1 MASIS
6 LPLQPQTTSAFSQY
20 LDSADQF
27 PSRHSRRNL
36 TMSTPL
42 PNPPFIF
49 PARDPEVTTQTS
61 TTQFG
66 GRPPLPA
73 FSFNPG
79 SAHSSQPSMPNL
91 PVNRAGGHRRRC
103 SEFVGGEKFVSSG
116 PVETSQSNEVNSNT
130 TPTKLPVPGPG
141 FSAGGPGKR
150 RHAHRR
156 SAAISSV
163 DLTAISNTLD
173 LKPALGSAPLLS
185 TGSTHDLDASD
196 EALKPTCHSAT
207 ALGRFTPPA
216 SPRIMINDE
225 TLPAVQPETASEH
238 PTDGRPISEISKD
251 SGSTIRPED
260 TARNSEQPGPSISKP
275 LSSVDRTQKQRPRTA
290 DASLMLNPNTISG
303 NDEASRAKRP
313 LSATGHS
320 RFRKSISSGII
331 DAALR
336 RHHGGDSRWADSSRR
351 SSSDDD
357 DSYSSTEDAR
367 GSFESTSAAKKK
379 SKSKKRQKKVRSWA
393 GAILTRGKGKRHQP
407 KKDEMTD
414 ETKDEIKDETKDETN
429 QSEITPPAITRTNSD
444 LGSAVD
450 VNFDDD
456 EDIVIIRTPT
466 NPAAPRSHE
475 PTPEAEPQVTL
486 ENSWKPRS
494 FYEQT
499 TQNDALSPIIDLD
512 AALGPFNTPDGRSR
526 GVPESGFSAATK
538 RMYSG
543 GRRGE
548 FVGPEMRYH
557 RRTESAPEMPPFD
570 RSFLNQARLANNA
583 SLENPDVFYE
593 EEEDAFLAA
602 TSESPK
608 YSDENI
614 PIQAVSGA
622 ESVDLQS
629 EGSKVSSDT
638 LTGENASEV
647 NIQQSGLG
655 IQRDGLPEPSQPNT
669 ISAHQDNSTPL
680 GQPCAVSQF
689 HNAKNPFSIRPKS
702 PGPAEIIKQELWQ
715 RRLGVPPSPDVSPRF
730 LPADNRPSTSPIELT
745 PNIPPF
751 SLQGGGSLSNS
762 SFPSPDFTGSSSD
775 APRSITTSSTTDR
788 NFSSPYNPSMD
799 FPHASVE
806 DVPSLTSSAST
817 TTNPLNRF
825 SATFFPRP
833 RLSTDRSASFSA
845 AIHRRSSQA
854 NSSKRSSLA
863 SLSKLVVGSH
873 AERSKLSY
881 EEKPPGDEPEKA
893 KRKSHRI
900 SRLMHFWKTKD
911 KEKLNESAVPE
922 ERLS

>member
-27 PSRHSRRNL
+27 PGRHSRRNL

-49 PARDPEVTTQTS
+49 PARDPDATTQTP
-61 TTQFG
+61 TAQPG
-66 GRPPLPA
+66 GPPPLPA

-91 PVNRAGGHRRRC
+91 PVSRAGGHRRRC
-103 SEFVGGEKFVSSG
+103 SEFVGGEQLVSSG
-116 PVETSQSNEVNSNT
+116 PVEASRGDEVNSNT

-173 LKPALGSAPLLS
+173 LKPAVGSAPLFS
-185 TGSTHDLDASD
+185 TGAKRDLAASD
-196 EALKPTCHSAT
+196 EALRPTCYSAT
-207 ALGRFTPPA
+207 TLGRFTPPA
-216 SPRIMINDE
+216 SPQIMINDE
-225 TLPAVQPETASEH
+225 SLPAVQLETASDRL
-238 PTDGRPISEISKD
+238 TDERPISEISKD
-251 SGSTIRPED
+251 SGSTVRPED
-260 TARNSEQPGPSISKP
+260 TARNSEKPGPPTSELP
-275 LSSVDRTQKQRPRTA
+275 SSMDRTQKPRPRTA
-290 DASLMLNPNTISG
+290 DASLMLDPNTIRG
-303 NDEASRAKRP
+303 TDDASRMKRP

-336 RHHGGDSRWADSSRR
+336 RHHGDDSRWTESSRH
-351 SSSDDD
+351 SSSDDG
-357 DSYSSTEDAR
+357 DSYASTEDAR
-367 GSFESTSAAKKK
+367 GSFESTSASKKK
-379 SKSKKRQKKVRSWA
+379 SKTKKRQKKVRSWA
-393 GAILTRGKGKRHQP
+393 GAILTRGKGKRHSS
-407 KKDEMTD
+407 KKE
-414 ETKDEIKDETKDETN
+414 ETKDETN
-429 QSEITPPAITRTNSD
+429 QSEVTPPAIKRTNSD

-475 PTPEAEPQVTL
+475 PTSEVEPHISL

-526 GVPESGFSAATK
+526 CTPESSFSAATK

-557 RRTESAPEMPPFD
+557 RRAESAPEMPPFD

-602 TSESPK
+602 TSDSPK
-608 YSDENI
+608 HSDEI
-614 PIQAVSGA
+614 IAAQAVSSGA

-629 EGSKVSSDT
+629 EDSKVSSDT
-638 LTGENASEV
+638 LTREHTSEV
-647 NIQQSGLG
+647 NTQQSGLG
-655 IQRDGLPEPSQPNT
+655 IQKDGLPEPSEPN
-669 ISAHQDNSTPL
+669 
-680 GQPCAVSQF
+680 AVSTCQDSSSLVGQQYAIGQL
-689 HNAKNPFSIRPKS
+689 HNAKNPFSSRPKS

-745 PNIPPF
+745 PNIPSF
-751 SLQGGGSLSNS
+751 SLQGGSSLSNS

-788 NFSSPYNPSMD
+788 NFSSPSYNPSMD

-845 AIHRRSSQA
+845 AVHRRSSQA

-881 EEKPPGDEPEKA
+881 EEKPPSDEPEKA

-911 KEKLNESAVPE
+911 KDKLNESAVPE

>member
-20 LDSADQF
+20 LDSTDRF
-27 PSRHSRRNL
+27 SGRHNRRNL

-49 PARDPEVTTQTS
+49 PARDPDATTQTS
-61 TTQFG
+61 AAPSSG
-66 GRPPLPA
+66 PPPLPA

-103 SEFVGGEKFVSSG
+103 SEFVGGEQLVSSE
-116 PVETSQSNEVNSNT
+116 PVEASRGNEVDLNT
-130 TPTKLPVPGPG
+130 TPTKLPIPGPG

-173 LKPALGSAPLLS
+173 LKPAVGSAPLFS
-185 TGSTHDLDASD
+185 TGAKRDLGASD
-196 EALKPTCHSAT
+196 EALRPTCYSAT
-207 ALGRFTPPA
+207 TLGRFTPPA
-216 SPRIMINDE
+216 SPRIVISDE
-225 TLPAVQPETASEH
+225 SLPVVQPETARDRLTEEQ
-238 PTDGRPISEISKD
+238 PISEISKG
-251 SGSTIRPED
+251 SGSTVRPDD
-260 TARNSEQPGPSISKP
+260 TTRNSEKPGPFTSEPS
-275 LSSVDRTQKQRPRTA
+275 SSVDRTQKPRPRTA
-290 DASLMLNPNTISG
+290 DASLMLDPNTISG
-303 NDEASRAKRP
+303 TDDASRMKRP

-336 RHHGGDSRWADSSRR
+336 RHHGDDSRWAESSRH
-351 SSSDDD
+351 SSSDDG
-357 DSYSSTEDAR
+357 DSYASTEDAR
-367 GSFESTSAAKKK
+367 GSFESTSASKKN
-379 SKSKKRQKKVRSWA
+379 SKAKKRQKKVRSWA
-393 GAILTRGKGKRHQP
+393 GAILTRGKGKRHQS
-407 KKDEMTD
+407 K
-414 ETKDEIKDETKDETN
+414 KDETKGEAN
-429 QSEITPPAITRTNSD
+429 QSEITPPAIKRTNSD

-466 NPAAPRSHE
+466 NPAVPKSNETTSELE
-475 PTPEAEPQVTL
+475 PHVTL

-526 GVPESGFSAATK
+526 GAPESGFSAATK

-602 TSESPK
+602 TSESPRH
-608 YSDENI
+608 SDDTI
-614 PIQAVSGA
+614 PVQAVSSNTK
-622 ESVDLQS
+622 SVDLQS
-629 EGSKVSSDT
+629 EDGKVSSDT
-638 LTGENASEV
+638 LTREHTSEV
-647 NIQQSGLG
+647 NTQQSGLG
-655 IQRDGLPEPSQPNT
+655 IQKDGLPEPSEP
-669 ISAHQDNSTPL
+669 I
-680 GQPCAVSQF
+680 AVSTYQDSSRLVGQQCAISQL

-751 SLQGGGSLSNS
+751 SLQGGSSLSNS

-788 NFSSPYNPSMD
+788 KFSSPYNPSMD

-845 AIHRRSSQA
+845 AVNRRSSQA

-881 EEKPPGDEPEKA
+881 EEKPPSDEPEKG
-893 KRKSHRI
+893 KKKNHRI

-911 KEKLNESAVPE
+911 KDKLNESAVPE
-922 ERLS
+922 EQLS

>member
-27 PSRHSRRNL
+27 PGRHSRRNL

-49 PARDPEVTTQTS
+49 PAREPDATQTPTAQS
-61 TTQFG
+61 G
-66 GRPPLPA
+66 GPPPLPA

-103 SEFVGGEKFVSSG
+103 SEFVGGEQLVSPG
-116 PVETSQSNEVNSNT
+116 PVEMSRGNEINPTT

-173 LKPALGSAPLLS
+173 LKPTVGSAPLFS
-185 TGSTHDLDASD
+185 TDAKRDLGASD
-196 EALKPTCHSAT
+196 EALRPACYSAT
-207 ALGRFTPPA
+207 TLGRFTPPA
-216 SPRIMINDE
+216 SPQIMINDE
-225 TLPAVQPETASEH
+225 SLPVVQLETASDRL
-238 PTDGRPISEISKD
+238 TDERPISEISR
-251 SGSTIRPED
+251 GSESTVRPEN
-260 TARNSEQPGPSISKP
+260 TARNSGKPGPFTSEPS
-275 LSSVDRTQKQRPRTA
+275 SSVDRTQKPRPRTA
-290 DASLMLNPNTISG
+290 DASLMLDPNTISG
-303 NDEASRAKRP
+303 TDDASRMKRP

-336 RHHGGDSRWADSSRR
+336 RHHGDDSRWTASSRR
-351 SSSDDD
+351 SSSDDG
-357 DSYSSTEDAR
+357 DSYASTEDAR
-367 GSFESTSAAKKK
+367 GSFESTSSSKKK
-379 SKSKKRQKKVRSWA
+379 SKNKKRQKKVRSWA
-393 GAILTRGKGKRHQP
+393 GAILTRGKGKRHQS
-407 KKDEMTD
+407 K
-414 ETKDEIKDETKDETN
+414 KDETKDDTN
-429 QSEITPPAITRTNSD
+429 QSEVTTPAIKRTNSD

-475 PTPEAEPQVTL
+475 PTSEVDPHISL
-486 ENSWKPRS
+486 ESSWKPRS
-494 FYEQT
+494 FYEQV

-526 GVPESGFSAATK
+526 CAPESGFSAATK

-557 RRTESAPEMPPFD
+557 RRAESAPEMPPFD

-608 YSDENI
+608 HSDENI
-614 PIQAVSGA
+614 PAQAVAFRA

-638 LTGENASEV
+638 LTGEHTSEI
-647 NIQQSGLG
+647 NTQQSGLG
-655 IQRDGLPEPSQPNT
+655 IQKDGLPETSEPNT
-669 ISAHQDNSTPL
+669 ISTYQDRSSL
-680 GQPCAVSQF
+680 VAQQCAIGQL

-751 SLQGGGSLSNS
+751 SLQGGSSLSNS

-788 NFSSPYNPSMD
+788 NFSSPSYNPSMD

-845 AIHRRSSQA
+845 AVHRRSSQA

-881 EEKPPGDEPEKA
+881 EEKPPIDEPDKA
-893 KRKSHRI
+893 KKKSHRI

-911 KEKLNESAVPE
+911 KDKLNESAVPE
-922 ERLS
+922 EQLS